1 MNFDLL
7 RQAAL
12 DDLNVGDKLYCC
24 SGMKPTIAYKAPNFV
39 VLRFE
44 DGSEGIRDR
53 FKLAKNFRLQPLCWV
68 EDKPVYPGD
77 GPLYYK
83 YNPEWKF
90 NDKGVVVSSV
100 RDDELLFHGGM
111 AFPIADATWTK
122 PKLKRVPSFQ
132 VEGIDVYPGDTVYYY
147 GENEECWGSPHTVK
161 ENARVVHQST
171 GCNDHVDCFANGA
184 ASFRLK
190 LMLVIGDHLVP
201 MPVREPMKEGE
212 TYFIPSLYNPEAVG
226 VNTWRDTTYDR
237 RCLSAGLIHYT
248 GKAAVAHGEALRAL
262 SKKKKD

>member
-190 LMLVIGDHLVP
+190 PQLVIGDRLVP
-201 MPVREPMKEGE
+201 MPEREAPAIGD
-212 TYFIPSLYNPEAVG
+212 TYFTSNAHAKDYYNMCFWGDSWLDQAWLARGLVHLTKEA
-226 VNTWRDTTYDR
+226 
-237 RCLSAGLIHYT
+237 AI
-248 GKAAVAHGEALRAL
+248 AHGEALVAL
-262 SKKKKD
+262 SKKKD